1 MPHNRGFFSPI
12 PRSGYTLT
20 MIHDMSDEQ
29 PIEDHLRDTGEP
41 GDSTIGYQLEAE
53 PEAPSLPGTCM
64 LRRDVDEVTYAI
76 AADLLIH
83 ANNCVRAFGDFHLA
97 LSGGSTPMPLY
108 ARLMTDPAF
117 RMFPWN
123 RTHIWIVD
131 DRCVEPHDD
140 RSNYKHIHE
149 YFADHSGIP
158 ASNLHPMPVM
168 EHDGDVRY
176 ERELQQTLAWREKG
190 HDRLDFVLL
199 GMGDDGHTASLFPH
213 SPALDSADRLITFNR
228 GPAVTPPDRMTMT
241 YRLINASR
249 FIAVMVTGAKKA
261 QTIAQVAG
269 HGASPRDLPI
279 LGIKPLGGTLRW
291 YLDHD
296 ACPMA

>member
-1 MPHNRGFFSPI
+1 MP
-12 PRSGYTLT
+12 
-20 MIHDMSDEQ
+20 DEF
-29 PIEDHLRDTGEP
+29 PLEDHGQPRDP
-41 GDSTIGYQLEAE
+41 GDSTVGYDLE
-53 PEAPSLPGTCM
+53 PEPQLPDLPGSGV
-64 LRRDVDEVTYAI
+64 LRRDVDDITYAL

-83 ANNCVRAFGDFHLA
+83 ANNCVRSFGDFHIA

-123 RTHIWIVD
+123 RTHLWIVD
-131 DRCVEPHDD
+131 DRCVEPNDD

-149 YFADHSGIP
+149 YLADHSGIP
-158 ASNLHPMPVM
+158 QRNLHPMPVL
-168 EHDGDVRY
+168 EDGGDVKY

-213 SPALDSADRLITFNR
+213 SPALDAEHKLIAFNR

-249 FIAVMVTGAKKA
+249 FIAVLVTGSKKA
-261 QTIAQVAG
+261 PTIAKIARP
-269 HGASPRDLPI
+269 GASPRELPI
-279 LGIKPLGGTLRW
+279 LGIRPVGGTLRW

-296 ACPMA
+296 ACPAG